1 MRLHLVGRRLGNETE
16 LQRGWAVGRSNYCS
30 PGSTSG
36 MGEDCGSRPLNLKPL
51 PLSDREPRGMAA
63 GARAD
68 ATAVIEGGGAIARR
82 LALRQRELP
91 DDRELRPRL

>member
-51 PLSDREPRGMAA
+51 PLSDR
-63 GARAD
+63 
-68 ATAVIEGGGAIARR
+68 
-82 LALRQRELP
+82 
-91 DDRELRPRL
+91 